1 MVTLKEI
8 LEIPSFSGM
17 EVLVVEYITKFCIEH
32 NFQYKI
38 DEHNN
43 VYVTKG
49 KINKGE
55 YYPCVVAHTD
65 TVHSDQ
71 RHLILGDKKIHIV
84 ENVVDGK
91 IRFSGFDNV
100 RNRPTGIGGDD
111 KAGVYICL
119 KLLLDFDV
127 MKAAFFV
134 KEEIGMKG
142 SQYADK
148 KFFKNVGYAIQFDG
162 PTRNWFSKSL
172 MGQDLWNESFMTD
185 IKPLLENYKVD
196 NFSKDPYTD
205 VYQLVKKFDFCGA
218 VFPTGYYDWH
228 SPEEYVIPEET
239 EECYELGKES
249 LYKLGNK
256 KYTFKR
262 EKQEWI

>member
-1 MVTLKEI
+1 MVTLKEV

-17 EVLVVEYITKFCIEH
+17 ENLVVEYIIKFCNIH
-32 NFQYKI
+32 SFKYKV

-43 VYVTKG
+43 VYITKG
-49 KINKGE
+49 KPNKGD

-65 TVHSDQ
+65 TVHYDQ
-71 RHLILGDKKIHIV
+71 KHLIKNNIKISIL
-84 ENVVDGK
+84 ETIVDGK
-91 IRFSGFDNV
+91 VRLGGFDPV
-100 RNRPTGIGGDD
+100 KLKATGIGGDD
-111 KAGVYICL
+111 KCGVYLCL
-119 KLLLDFDV
+119 KLLLEFDV

-134 KEEIGMKG
+134 KEEIGMQG
-142 SQYADK
+142 SQYADE

-205 VYQLVKKFDFCGA
+205 VYQLVKKFDFCAA
-218 VFPTGYYDWH
+218 VFPTGYYNWH
-228 SPEEYVIPEET
+228 SPQEYVIPEET
-239 EECYELGKES
+239 EECYELGRES
-249 LYKLGNK
+249 LIKLGNK